1 MSKDLVRDGGNPGQY
16 LLRLAWLSTILLAI
30 VAALG
35 LAASEDFLPFVV
47 AVSSSMFLLGSF
59 LLLLGLLYGLRRS
72 RAEIVTVAGLF
83 LLQGS
88 APSMVRRVF
97 AWSIA
102 FQFTI
107 AFSAAAVRPYTE
119 IAFVILAPMLPLGSA
134 ALWSAQH
141 GFFAQRGSGPA

>member
-1 MSKDLVRDGGNPGQY
+1 MSKDLVRDGVNPGQY

-47 AVSSSMFLLGSF
+47 VVSSSMFLLGSF

-102 FQFTI
+102 FQFAI
-107 AFSAAAVRPYTE
+107 AFSAAAVEPYTE

>member
-1 MSKDLVRDGGNPGQY
+1 MSKDLVQDGGNPGQY
-16 LLRLAWLSTILLAI
+16 LLRLAWLSTTLLAI

-102 FQFTI
+102 FQFAI
-107 AFSAAAVRPYTE
+107 AFSAAAVEPYTE

>member
-47 AVSSSMFLLGSF
+47 VVSSSMFLLGSF
-59 LLLLGLLYGLRRS
+59 LLLLGLLHGLRRS

-102 FQFTI
+102 FQFAI
-107 AFSAAAVRPYTE
+107 AFSAAAVEPYTE

-141 GFFAQRGSGPA
+141 GFFAQRGSGPS

>member
-1 MSKDLVRDGGNPGQY
+1 MSKDLVRDGVNPGQY

-47 AVSSSMFLLGSF
+47 VVSSSMFLLGSF

-102 FQFTI
+102 FQFAI
-107 AFSAAAVRPYTE
+107 AFTAAAVEPYTE

>member
-1 MSKDLVRDGGNPGQY
+1 MSKDLVQDGGNPGQY
-16 LLRLAWLSTILLAI
+16 LLRLAWLSTTLLAI

-47 AVSSSMFLLGSF
+47 VVSSSMFLLGSF

-102 FQFTI
+102 FQFAI
-107 AFSAAAVRPYTE
+107 AFSAAAVEPYTE

-141 GFFAQRGSGPA
+141 GFFAQRGSGPS

>member
-141 GFFAQRGSGPA
+141 GFFAQRGSNPS

>member
-1 MSKDLVRDGGNPGQY
+1 MSKDLVRDGVNPGQY

-47 AVSSSMFLLGSF
+47 VVSSSMFLLGSF

-102 FQFTI
+102 FQFAI
-107 AFSAAAVRPYTE
+107 AFSAAAVEPYTE

-141 GFFAQRGSGPA
+141 GFFAQRGSGPS

>member
-47 AVSSSMFLLGSF
+47 VVSSSMFLLGSF

-102 FQFTI
+102 FQFAI
-107 AFSAAAVRPYTE
+107 AFSAAAVEPYTE

-141 GFFAQRGSGPA
+141 GFFAQRGSGPS

>member
-1 MSKDLVRDGGNPGQY
+1 MSKDLIRDGVNPGQH

-47 AVSSSMFLLGSF
+47 VVSSSMFLLGSF
-59 LLLLGLLYGLRRS
+59 LLLVGLLYGLRRS

-102 FQFTI
+102 FQFAI
-107 AFSAAAVRPYTE
+107 AFSAAAVEPYTE

>member
-1 MSKDLVRDGGNPGQY
+1 MSKDLVRDGVNPGQH

-47 AVSSSMFLLGSF
+47 V
-59 LLLLGLLYGLRRS
+59 
-72 RAEIVTVAGLF
+72 
-83 LLQGS
+83 
-88 APSMVRRVF
+88 

-102 FQFTI
+102 FQFAI
-107 AFSAAAVRPYTE
+107 AFSAAAVEPYTE
-119 IAFVILAPMLPLGSA
+119 IAFAILAPMLPLGSA